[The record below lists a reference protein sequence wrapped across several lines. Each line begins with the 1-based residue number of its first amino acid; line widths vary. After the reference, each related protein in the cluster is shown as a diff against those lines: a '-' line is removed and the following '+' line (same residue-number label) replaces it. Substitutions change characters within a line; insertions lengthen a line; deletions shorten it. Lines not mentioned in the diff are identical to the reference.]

1 MIFSLVGQKSE
12 AKNFSNFDKNDFH
25 SIEIEKLSLRV
36 QKKRIYTLTSVNQ
49 NINIEGLNERFGRLC
64 VFDSNEE
71 VNDKKYLSSSKL
83 IAVGSTHEFSAIN
96 SKTALHDLQQF
107 YDTKKGWLFGYFSYD
122 LKNEIEQLNSENDD
136 KLDFPTLQFYS
147 PEVVLQVENENVSVF
162 YDDEFVSESEANII
176 FEHCFTVES
185 IEKNKESIQ
194 INIQSKITKEQYI
207 GSVEKL
213 KKHIRKGDI
222 YEINFCQEFFAENA
236 EINTVDIYKKL
247 NAISGAPFSA
257 YCKFGTNYLM
267 CASPERFLQKR
278 SNKLISQPIKGT
290 IKRSDIKTDDDKLKY
305 DLLNNAKERSE
316 NVMIVD
322 LVRNDLS
329 RIAKKGSVKVEELF
343 GIYSYKQVHQMIS
356 TVSCEIDRAISFTE
370 IIRNMFPMGSMTGA
384 PKISAMKL
392 IDQYES
398 TKRGLYSGAVGYIS
412 PEGDFDF
419 NVVIRSILYN
429 SQNKYLSFMVGSAIT
444 DKAEAGQEYE
454 ECMLKA
460 KAMFEVLQISNN
472 KKVQI

>member
-1 MIFSLVGQKSE
+1 MGQKCK
-12 AKNFSNFDKNDFH
+12 AKNFLNFGKNDFRA
-25 SIEIEKLSLRV
+25 IEIEKLSLRV
-36 QKKRIYTLTSVNQ
+36 LKKQIYTLTSVNQ
-49 NINIEGLNERFGRLC
+49 NINIEGLNERFDRLC
-64 VFDSNEE
+64 VFDSNEKI
-71 VNDKKYLSSSKL
+71 NDTKYLSYSKL
-83 IAVGSTHEFSAIN
+83 IAVGATHEFSAIHSKN
-96 SKTALHDLQQF
+96 SLHDLQNF
-107 YDTKKGWLFGYFSYD
+107 FDTKKGWLFGYFNYD

-136 KLDFPTLQFYS
+136 KIGFPILQFYS
-147 PEVVLQVENENVSVF
+147 PEVVLQVENENVFVF
-162 YDDEFVSESEANII
+162 YNDDFVSEQKAKMI
-176 FEHCFTVES
+176 FDLCFISVS
-185 IEKNKESIQ
+185 KEKIQ
-194 INIQSKITKEQYI
+194 DAKNVNIQSKITKEQYI

-213 KKHIRKGDI
+213 KQHIRKGNI

-247 NAISGAPFSA
+247 NAISEAPFSA
-257 YCKFGTNYLM
+257 YCKFGTNYLL
-267 CASPERFLQKR
+267 CASPERFLQKQ
-278 SNKLISQPIKGT
+278 SNRLISQPIKGT
-290 IKRSDIKTDDDKLKY
+290 IKRSEIKTDDDKLKD
-305 DLLNNAKERSE
+305 DLLNNKKERSE

-329 RIAKKGSVKVEELF
+329 RIAKKGSVSVDELF
-343 GIYSYKQVHQMIS
+343 GIYSFKQVHQMIS
-356 TVSCEIDRAISFTE
+356 TVSCEIDPAISFTE

-392 IDQYES
+392 IEQYES

-444 DKAEAGQEYE
+444 DKAEAEKEYE
-454 ECMLKA
+454 ECLLKA

-472 KKVQI
+472 KKVQV